1 MARARNIKPALFD
14 NDQLAEIEPLGRL
27 LFIGLW
33 TIADYKGDLVYRE
46 KRIKAQLLPYDDC
59 DVKNIMI
66 NLDKS
71 GFVRFYSDGV
81 QVYVNIT
88 NFTKHQNPHKNERE
102 KGSVIPV
109 FSESMARAACLRT
122 LQINPDKNGT
132 DTDNGEVNRADSL
145 SLIPDSLSPITDSLA
160 DTPVVAKAPKF
171 NFKSE
176 LLALGVNSE
185 ILDDWLIVR
194 KSKKA
199 SNTKTAFNGLIKEIT
214 KSGLMVNDAI
224 EYAASKSWSGFKAQ
238 WYLNEQQGQQQK
250 SAGKTSG
257 NLSACEAFIN
267 G

>member
-46 KRIKAQLLPYDDC
+46 KRIKAQLLPYDNC

-71 GFVRFYSDGV
+71 GFVRFYSDGE

-88 NFTKHQNPHKNERE
+88 NFSKHQNPHKNERA
-102 KGSVIPV
+102 KGSVIPE
-109 FSESMARAACLRT
+109 FTESMAQVVDLLT
-122 LQINPDKNGT
+122 LTINRDKNGT

-145 SLIPDSLSPITDSLA
+145 SLIPDSLSLIPDSPPE
-160 DTPVVAKAPKF
+160 TVVVAKAPKF

-176 LLALGVNSE
+176 LLALGVDGD
-185 ILDDWLIVR
+185 ILEDWLTVR
-194 KSKKA
+194 KKKKA
-199 SNTKTAFNGLIKEIT
+199 SNTKTAFNGLISEVT

-224 EYAASKSWSGFKAQ
+224 EYAASKSWSGFKAD
-238 WYLNEQQGQQQK
+238 WYFNENPINTVKQYSDTTAK
-250 SAGKTSG
+250 
-257 NLSACEAFIN
+257 NLKNLE
-267 G
+267 GEW